1 MSVFYETYQ
10 LIFKNGAVK
19 NIWSTKD
26 GILDNMTARDYLN
39 LDHIE
44 ILNKGYDEVKHRPIK
59 KEDLK

>member
-10 LIFKNGAVK
+10 LIFKNGTVK

-44 ILNKGYDEVKHRPIK
+44 IINKGYDKVKHRPIK